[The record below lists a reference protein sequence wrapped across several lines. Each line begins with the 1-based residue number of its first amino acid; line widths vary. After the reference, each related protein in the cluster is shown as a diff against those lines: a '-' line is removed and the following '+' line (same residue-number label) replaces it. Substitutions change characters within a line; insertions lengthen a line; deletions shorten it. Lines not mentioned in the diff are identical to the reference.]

1 MAKRKTVKILTN
13 EDKKKHLAKTKKAID
28 EGFIVTIKPD
38 AIITLPVVGKFRDY
52 ITEMLNYLFT
62 IKDEAETIRILAH
75 IRSGFKD
82 VPEDAPYDPYMN
94 AIWTCMTLIS
104 EINHQAA
111 EQGHT
116 IVTKEKINENIS
128 TFVNSMESGDL
139 KTTEKVFKDMAGNYK
154 EAMDKADIKKS
165 DVDGE
170 KAGKTSNED

>member
-28 EGFIVTIKPD
+28 EGF
-38 AIITLPVVGKFRDY
+38 
-52 ITEMLNYLFT
+52 
-62 IKDEAETIRILAH
+62 
-75 IRSGFKD
+75 
-82 VPEDAPYDPYMN
+82 
-94 AIWTCMTLIS
+94 
-104 EINHQAA
+104 
-111 EQGHT
+111 